1 MALKDDWQDSD
12 WFGSQDQND
21 IADEVNSTASTVATH
36 TSQIA
41 DKADKSRKVS
51 AGTGLTGG
59 GDLTA
64 DRTLSADFGSG
75 AGKVCQGN
83 DARLSDSR
91 TPKAHTHSASDII
104 SGQFAAARMPTGFV
118 QAFTNGAATNRDID
132 VLNETQWDG
141 IGSPTAGRVYL
152 IFED

>member
-1 MALKDDWQDSD
+1 MALKNDWTDDD

-21 IADEVNSTASTVATH
+21 IADEVNSTASTVVTH

-91 TPKAHTHSASDII
+91 TPKAHTHDTDDIV
-104 SGQFAAARMPTGFV
+104 SGQFAAARMPTGYCTGSV
-118 QAFTNGAATNRDID
+118 NMSATNTTIWRGTAAQYDAI
-132 VLNETQWDG
+132 ESKDG
-141 IGSPTAGRVYL
+141 NTIYFVK
-152 IFED
+152 D